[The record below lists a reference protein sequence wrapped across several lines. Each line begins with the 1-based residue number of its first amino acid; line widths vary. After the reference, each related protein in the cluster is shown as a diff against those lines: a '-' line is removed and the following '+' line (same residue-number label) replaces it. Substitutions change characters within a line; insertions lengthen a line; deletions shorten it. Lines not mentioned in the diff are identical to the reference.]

1 VVTAHQGGGAS
12 ALKLL
17 RAEWGRLVEIFDQD
31 AQGVRK
37 LRFTEYLI
45 GEDIQS
51 DGVDYLLERNPVT
64 EKDALTILHAFD
76 TPAFLSALKQ
86 ADQNLQLIQPKGLN
100 PNELPPYSA
109 LPRNAAIALTFDDV
123 LDDGGNPGEAAYPG
137 TVTAETV
144 RMFTGSLPQ
153 INTPYELRILPDPSH
168 GDLINGKFHSTRVI
182 LDLAVSVLEA
192 QLFNLPV
199 NPLGLPPSVSVLS
212 PNVALRLPTK
222 VNQAAGQFSILRG
235 LGGAGVSF
243 VGNGPTDPTSPTLDV
258 VRSMRSYGQT
268 SVTGDPNNGFLEDEI
283 PPRVLGSQPIQVTA
297 ATPTTTAGEFL
308 VDFTFASAGCATTAQ
323 KGDVLDLS
331 AHLAEAV
338 LDGPPPAGGVVSGLR
353 VRVLVGSVSTF
364 GPSVGEFKTTFDP
377 ALGHLPDCFVRYGP
391 LPEQAPNVGVK
402 TDASV
407 IVAFSEPMDPVRVQ
421 AYDTF
426 EVKYDVP
433 PNPNPMFARVVGR
446 IVPSLDLREY
456 SFEPELFFRHTSGA
470 AEKYLVDLAS
480 GPNGVKD
487 LAGNELEFPFPQAS
501 FTIASSEPTRN
512 TSGIVLSFDESTLD
526 EDGTG
531 KAKVKGQILFDPSRA
546 IKPRTVTHFSRA
558 VDTSVPVIS
567 GMTLTPI
574 GLQTPLSAQGAKM
587 QIIWRYCDVGFSS
600 IDEEN
605 HNLDVEGLA
614 WAPWNDF
621 VQLDAFPQF
630 QMSLAHCKYLPDEK
644 LDTGGLPQYPNS
656 GLVVTYNSNL
666 LNATNDPQ
674 TVVHPKQEGYS
685 ITPLNLAQ
693 SPSGK
698 SIYPWPMNF
707 DKPLSQFTYWTWRDT
722 SKLDVG
728 GPLNGGVDLLR
739 YLDLGGA
746 GYKEFYPANKEPTVA
761 LPLLME
767 FRCYPNTTSFAQNLF
782 RTSFAINSSSLPT
795 FRVFTNGTFSGNPF
809 DPDTNTVATGGGTAA
824 TPPRDNTVYHGQAS
838 FVVRV
843 SRAYTIFLD
852 TGAFNL
858 FAEPVVEP
866 ALQFWAPGTQM
877 QFAYRGASALA
888 TSNTQT
894 QSTPWLEAQF
904 YNPYG
909 DSYSFLPAS
918 GNQACSQCHLLFQ
931 AASGCGAPPTNC
943 GFTPT
948 FVNGSTW
955 KPLLSQVNGARYI
968 QARVTFVSN
977 VQTGQTPILSGLGF
991 AFIQ

>member
-558 VDTSVPVIS
+558 VDASVPIIS
-567 GMTLTPI
+567 AMPATTA

-587 QIIWRYCDVGFSS
+587 QIVWRYCDVGFSG
-600 IDEEN
+600 IDESN
-605 HNLDVEGLA
+605 HDLDVEGLA
-614 WAPWNDF
+614 WSPWADF
-621 VQLDAFPQF
+621 VQVDHFPQF
-630 QMSLAHCKYLPDEK
+630 QMSLAHCKYLPDEQSFQ
-644 LDTGGLPQYPNS
+644 GVPNFPNS
-656 GLVVTYNSNL
+656 GLVVTFASNL
-666 LNATNDPQ
+666 LDPVDDPQ
-674 TVVHPKQEGYS
+674 KIVHEKQEGYS
-685 ITPLNLAQ
+685 ISPLDMALSAT
-693 SPSGK
+693 GK

-707 DKPLSQFTYWTWRDT
+707 HKPLSEYRYWTWRDT
-722 SKLDVG
+722 AKTQVG
-728 GPLNGGVDLLR
+728 GPLGGGMDVLR

-746 GYKEFYPANKEPTVA
+746 GYPEFYSANKVPTIG

-767 FRCYPNTTSFAQNLF
+767 FRCYPSSTSFAQNLF
-782 RTSFAINSSSLPT
+782 RTSLALNTAPLPT
-795 FRVFTNGTFSGNPF
+795 FRVFSSGSYTGTPF
-809 DPDTNTVATGGGTAA
+809 DPDTNSIAVGGGTAI
-824 TPPRDNTVYHGQAS
+824 TPPSDPVVYQGQAN

-852 TGAFNL
+852 TGGTHL
-858 FAEPVVEP
+858 YSDPVLEPPVQHQ
-866 ALQFWAPGTQM
+866 ALGTQVSLA
-877 QFAYRGASALA
+877 FRGATALVSSQPGL
-888 TSNTQT
+888 T
-894 QSTPWLEAQF
+894 TPWQDAVN
-904 YNPYG
+904 YSAYG

-918 GNQACSQCHLLFQ
+918 GSQHCSQCHLLFQ
-931 AASGCGAPPTNC
+931 AAGGCTQPPIDC

-948 FVNGSTW
+948 YVNGPNW
-955 KPLLSQVNGARYI
+955 KAQLAQVNGARYVQTRI
-968 QARVTFVSN
+968 TFVSN
-977 VQTGQTPILSGLGF
+977 VQTGQTPILSGLGLPF
-991 AFIQ
+991 MK